1 MMLNLKVLNI
11 HQGPSLV
18 KEFFFSGGSFVQ
30 HSPYPKKG
38 AHRSVHGRHFR
49 QISSQ
54 ILTIGS
60 LISTPGNL
68 YFIKRDMLL
77 GAVDVRVT
85 YISGGDSPR
94 ESDLNCSGL
103 IEVND
108 GYVVLVLKHVEF

>member
-1 MMLNLKVLNI
+1 MILDLKLLNI
-11 HQGPSLV
+11 QHRLYLV
-18 KEFFFSGGSFVQ
+18 KEFFSRGGSFVQ
-30 HSPYPKKG
+30 HSPSPKKG
-38 AHRSVHGRHFR
+38 AHRSVHGTHFR

-60 LISTPGNL
+60 LILTPGNL

-108 GYVVLVLKHVEF
+108 GYVVFVLKHVEF